1 MAEDSQIVLV
11 GAGEQGEIAYEYFTH
26 DSPHEV
32 VGFAVE
38 AQFRGDQEELFGLPV
53 FDLDQIVERFPPD
66 TYKAFVSVSSTHLN
80 RVRARLYRHVKEL
93 GYGCETYV
101 SSHAFVWRDVKIGEN
116 SFIFENNVLQ
126 YGVEVGDN
134 VILWSGNHVGHQTK
148 IHDDVF
154 ISSHVVISGF
164 CEIGRSCFLGVNS
177 TFADN
182 LTIAEDCV
190 IGAGAVVVKKTKP
203 GGVYVGNPAKRLEVS
218 DAYRSFKVPDD
229 ER

>member
-1 MAEDSQIVLV
+1 MADGSRIVLV

-38 AQFRGDQEELFGLPV
+38 SQFRDGQEELFGLPV
-53 FDLDQIVERFPPD
+53 FDLEEIVDRFPPD

-93 GYGCETYV
+93 GYRCETYV
-101 SSHAFVWRDVKIGEN
+101 SSHAFVWRDVTIGEN

-126 YGVEVGDN
+126 YGVSVGDN

-148 IHDDVF
+148 IADDVF

-164 CEIGRSCFLGVNS
+164 CEIGRYSFLGVNS
-177 TFADN
+177 CFADK
-182 LTIAEDCV
+182 TTVAEDTV
-190 IGAGAVVVKKTKP
+190 VGAGAVVVKNTKP
-203 GGVYVGNPAKRLEVS
+203 GLVYVGNPAKPLDRYDS
-218 DAYRSFKVPDD
+218 YASFKVPDD

>member
-1 MAEDSQIVLV
+1 MADGSKIVLV

-38 AQFRGDQEELFGLPV
+38 PQFRDRDELFELPV
-53 FDLDQIVERFPPD
+53 FDLDEIDKRFPPD
-66 TYKAFVSVSSTHLN
+66 RFRAFVSVSSTHLN
-80 RVRARLYRHVKEL
+80 RVRARLYRRVKEL
-93 GYGCETYV
+93 GYTCESYV
-101 SSHAFVWRDVKIGEN
+101 SSHAFVWRDVKVGEN

-126 YGVEVGDN
+126 YGVSVGDN
-134 VILWSGNHVGHQTK
+134 VILWSGNHVGHQTA
-148 IHDDVF
+148 IADDVF

-177 TFADN
+177 CFGDN
-182 LTIAEDCV
+182 IKVAADCV
-190 IGAGAVVVKKTKP
+190 IGAGAVVVKDTEP
-203 GGVYVGNPAKRLEVS
+203 AGVYVGNPARRLGHES
-218 DAYRSFKVPDD
+218 YAAFDVPES

>member
-1 MAEDSQIVLV
+1 LV
-11 GAGEQGEIAYEYFTH
+11 GAGEQGEIAYQYFTY

-38 AQFRGDQEELFGLPV
+38 PQFRGEQEELFGLPV
-53 FDLDQIVERFPPD
+53 FDLPEIAERFPPEEFR
-66 TYKAFVSVSSTHLN
+66 AFVSVSSTHLN
-80 RVRARLYRHVKEL
+80 RVRARLFRHVKEL
-93 GYGCETYV
+93 GYTCETYV
-101 SSHAFVWRDVKIGEN
+101 SSHAFVWRDVKVGEN

-182 LTIAEDCV
+182 LTVAEDCV

-203 GGVYVGNPAKRLEVS
+203 GGVYVGNPAKRLDHH
-218 DAYRSFKVPDD
+218 DAYAAFKVPDD

>member
-1 MAEDSQIVLV
+1 MPEGNQIVLV

-38 AQFRGDQEELFGLPV
+38 PQFRGDQEELFGLPV
-53 FDLDQIVERFPPD
+53 FDLEEIAERFPPD
-66 TYKAFVSVSSTHLN
+66 RYRAFVSVSSTHLN
-80 RVRARLYRHVKEL
+80 RVRARLFRHVKAL
-93 GYGCETYV
+93 GYTCETYV

-126 YGVEVGDN
+126 YGVTVGDD

-148 IHDDVF
+148 IDDDVF

-203 GGVYVGNPAKRLEVS
+203 GGVYVGNPAKRLELG
-218 DAYRSFKVPDD
+218 DAYSAFKVPDD

>member
-1 MAEDSQIVLV
+1 MAEGSRIVLV

-38 AQFRGDQEELFGLPV
+38 PQFRGDQEELFGLPV
-53 FDLDQIVERFPPD
+53 FDLDEIAERFPPD

-80 RVRARLYRHVKEL
+80 RVRARLFRHVKEL
-93 GYGCETYV
+93 GYSCETYV
-101 SSHAFVWRDVKIGEN
+101 SSHAFVWRDVEIGEN

-126 YGVEVGDN
+126 YGVSVGDN

-154 ISSHVVISGF
+154 ISSHCVISGF
-164 CEIGRSCFLGVNS
+164 CEIGRSSFLGVNS
-177 TFADN
+177 TFGDN
-182 LTIAEDCV
+182 LKVAEDCV
-190 IGAGAVVVKKTKP
+190 IGAGAVVVKNTKP
-203 GGVYVGNPAKRLEVS
+203 GLVYVGNPAKPLDRYDS
-218 DAYRSFKVPDD
+218 YASFKVPDD

>member
-1 MAEDSQIVLV
+1 MADGSRIVLV

-38 AQFRGDQEELFGLPV
+38 PRFRDRDELFGLPV

-101 SSHAFVWRDVKIGEN
+101 SSHAFVWRDVEIGEN

-126 YGVEVGDN
+126 HGVTVGDN
-134 VILWSGNHVGHQTK
+134 VILWSGNHVGHQTS
-148 IHDDVF
+148 IADDVF

-164 CEIGRSCFLGVNS
+164 CEIGHSSFLGVNS

-182 LTIAEDCV
+182 IKCAEDCV
-190 IGAGAVVVKKTKP
+190 IGAGAVVVKNTKP
-203 GGVYVGNPAKRLEVS
+203 GGVYVGNPAKRMELG
-218 DAYRSFKVPDD
+218 DAYTAFKVPDD